1 MNEMGFSL
9 SVITE
14 ILKTYND
21 PQALKEYLLL
31 KQAELKEQM
40 DKMGMQLRILETTI
54 NRLGKDVNVMEYS
67 VVLKEIPQR
76 YVASIRKI
84 IPSYMDEGMLWEQMM
99 KELALQNVKF
109 ANPCYSLA
117 IFHDQVFDD
126 ERKAMRLF
134 LPLGIINL
142 AFGAVLVYSGR
153 YGWFYYIDSDNIY
166 HRGPLFWIPVSVVML
181 LIVAAFAVTVS
192 NRRKLDRRSF
202 YSLIFFAVPP
212 FICVLLQTAFYGTSL
227 VLSGVVL
234 SMLVVFIN
242 IQNNRLHTDYL
253 TGLGNRKKL
262 DLYLGKKIKQCSGRK
277 VFSAILIDIN
287 NFKRINDT
295 YGHEA
300 GDDALLFAAKML
312 KRCIRNDDFIARYGG
327 DEFCIVLDVSDENE
341 LKEIVGKIKSRL
353 EECSDSGN
361 CTYKLNF
368 SMGYAVYDPSVHRN
382 AKRFI
387 RHIDLLMYENKRA
400 MQGHGFCEMRQNL

>member
-1 MNEMGFSL
+1 MGIENYVIMNAYSAAILVIIFFHAIKFFDKNSL
-9 SVITE
+9 SDKLYMCILSVTAFLLVMDVLSRFDGNIAPVYPVINC
-14 ILKTYND
+14 IGNF
-21 PQALKEYLLL
+21 
-31 KQAELKEQM
+31 
-40 DKMGMQLRILETTI
+40 
-54 NRLGKDVNVMEYS
+54 
-67 VVLKEIPQR
+67 VVFMMCLVFPSLWLV
-76 YVASIRKI
+76 YVH
-84 IPSYMDEGMLWEQMM
+84 Y
-99 KELALQNVKF
+99 
-109 ANPCYSLA
+109 
-117 IFHDQVFDD
+117 QVFDD

-287 NFKRINDT
+287 NFKRINET

-312 KRCIRNDDFIARYGG
+312 KRCIRNNDFIARYGG